1 LNLIQENLIGA
12 IDDNELKQNCYFPGT
27 GIRITNINEL
37 DADALVLVAAWNVF
51 DDIKAKLVAR
61 GHRGEIICMQ

>member
-1 LNLIQENLIGA
+1 LIFSSRPVP

-27 GIRITNINEL
+27 GIKITSPESL
-37 DADALVLVAAWNVF
+37 DKDALVVITAWNVF
-51 DDIKAKLVAR
+51 EDIKAKLVER